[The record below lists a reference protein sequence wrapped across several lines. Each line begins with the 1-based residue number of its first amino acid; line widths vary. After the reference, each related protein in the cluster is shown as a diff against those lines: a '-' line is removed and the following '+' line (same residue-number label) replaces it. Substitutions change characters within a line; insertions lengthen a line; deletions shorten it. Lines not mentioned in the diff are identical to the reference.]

1 MALLRARGFAG
12 LTRAPPRFDARSV
25 SAPARV
31 AAPPRARP
39 PRTRAGAASPR
50 VVVRPARR
58 RRRPR
63 PMRRVVAPPP
73 RASSKFPPP
82 VDDADLLAGDV
93 TVLWLYALADKI
105 ASVVASASFP
115 GWLAPARVDAASL
128 AAFLA
133 RTAWL
138 VATWT
143 VTNAA
148 LGAYELR
155 PDGADSEEGEMR
167 AAVTGAARAWAA
179 WCPSAALGLWWLER
193 RPPPGGFEDAAH
205 SSFPPGV
212 TLGVALGVVVSWR
225 AYVKVVGLL
234 GWWRGGRERS
244 EKEEED
250 WGFLFR
256 ALGGAAVVA
265 GIMSAAETVRA
276 MVAEA
281 DALM

>member
-31 AAPPRARP
+31 AAPPPRSP
-39 PRTRAGAASPR
+39 PDPR
-50 VVVRPARR
+50 RRRLPARR
-58 RRRPR
+58 RPSRSSSAAPPAHAPGRRAPAS
-63 PMRRVVAPPP
+63 RVVQVPPGG
-73 RASSKFPPP
+73 RR
-82 VDDADLLAGDV
+82 DLLAGDV

-193 RPPPGGFEDAAH
+193 RPPPGGSRRRRALVVPAGGHPGRRARGGRLLARVRQGGGAA
-205 SSFPPGV
+205 
-212 TLGVALGVVVSWR
+212 GVVE
-225 AYVKVVGLL
+225 
-234 GWWRGGRERS
+234 GGRERS

-256 ALGGAAVVA
+256 ALGGRRSSR
-265 GIMSAAETVRA
+265 GS
-276 MVAEA
+276 
-281 DALM
+281 